1 MTFEKREELIALYD
15 TYKELLTDK
24 QRQYFEE
31 YYFDDLSISEIAINH
46 DVSRN
51 AVFDQV
57 KRVASNLVEY
67 EDRLKLVKKINKI
80 QDLNI
85 NEDIL
90 NNILDI
96 LKG

>member
-67 EDRLKLVKKINKI
+67 EDRLKLVKKINEI